1 MVLNSS
7 LSETCIRA
15 LLVLVMR
22 VSRKFLIRS
31 STVLTA
37 LAVAIVPGWASQPD
51 SSQHKTDIGRLVVV
65 GDSLSA
71 GFQNFSLYDSDSV
84 APPRGQEHGVAA
96 LIAHQ
101 AKVSLHLPLIQ
112 YPGIPPSLIL
122 QGTEITRAPGLG
134 TREPQT
140 LPVQTFNLSVPGFD
154 VRDALVHSVNLPK
167 LKENPEQASF
177 EDVLAVE
184 VLGYPSLLKS
194 PPSGCGVLALP
205 NGDVLFS
212 EAACAIELH
221 PQTIVV
227 SIGSDD
233 ALQTLTKGVA
243 PTDLKHFSKSYD
255 LLLYALS
262 RTHAK
267 IVVSNIPDVSDVPF
281 LVSYPEFEAK
291 CGVPPSGA
299 GPNDYVVPNLAASS
313 FDICTNYSVR
323 SAALIGQARQA
334 VRDYNVVITGAA
346 TKFGA
351 VVVDVNSVFGGIAKN
366 GYNVAGH
373 HLTTQYLGGIF
384 SLDAVHPSNTGYAIL
399 ANAFIEAMNSRLHT
413 DIPPVCIDEVVK
425 HDPLVF

>member
-1 MVLNSS
+1 MHL
-7 LSETCIRA
+7 
-15 LLVLVMR
+15 
-22 VSRKFLIRS
+22 SRKSLIRF
-31 STVLTA
+31 STVLAA
-37 LAVAIVPGWASQPD
+37 LALAIVPAWAGQPD
-51 SSQHKTDIGRLVVV
+51 SSQHKADVGRLVVV
-65 GDSLSA
+65 GDSLGA

-84 APPRGQEHGVAA
+84 APPGGQEHGFAA

-112 YPGIPPSLIL
+112 YPGFPPALVL
-122 QGTEITRAPGLG
+122 EGKEIMRAPGLG
-134 TREPQT
+134 AREPQT

-167 LKENPEQASF
+167 LEKNPEQASF

-184 VLGYPSLLKS
+184 VLGYPSLLKT

-221 PQTIVV
+221 PETILV
-227 SIGSDD
+227 SIGNGD
-233 ALQTLTKGVA
+233 ALQSLTNGVA
-243 PTDLKHFSKSYD
+243 PTDLKQFSKSYE

-281 LVSYPEFEAK
+281 LVSYPEFEAR

-299 GPNDYVVPNLAASS
+299 GPTDYVVPNLAAPI

-323 SAALIGQARQA
+323 PASLIAQARQA
-334 VRDYNVVITGAA
+334 VHDYNLIIAGTAA
-346 TKFGA
+346 KFGA
-351 VVVDVNSVFGGIAKN
+351 VVVDVNSLFARIAKD
-366 GYNVAGH
+366 GYYVAGH

-384 SLDAVHPSNTGYAIL
+384 SLDAIHPSNTGYAIL
-399 ANAFIEAMNSRLHT
+399 ANAFIERMNSRLHT
-413 DIPPVCIDEVVK
+413 DIPLVCIDEVAK